1 MDRRNFFGELMM
13 GSGIYFSSVLTSCSS
28 TSNKIDVGKR
38 VVIDTLSESF
48 ISDIIIAGAGVG
60 GYASALS
67 ALKNDLTVVMTEE
80 TDWIGGQLTQQ
91 MVPPDEHPWIE
102 EFGSTS
108 SYRKLR
114 NMVRDYY
121 RSFYPLKEEEL
132 ENKYLN
138 PGKGSVSRLC
148 SEPKVWLHVMENM
161 LMPYISSGRLIL
173 LLEHKVV
180 SAEMEKTKV
189 KSLNVKNLKN
199 GKEITLYAEYFVD
212 ATELGDLLPITGTE
226 YVTGAESKNETNELH
241 ASEYKDPTNEQAFTM
256 CFALDYMP
264 GEDWTIRKPEEYDF
278 WRNYVPD
285 LKRKWSGNLLSL
297 TYCNPQTLEPRTFD
311 FHPEGK
317 VFNNRMNWWN
327 YRKIIDKNTFE
338 TGFYKGDIS
347 LINWPQNDYILGRI
361 VDVSDEEFRYNIERA
376 KQLSLSLVY
385 WLQTEVERPDGG
397 KGWKGLRLRND
408 ISGTQDGLAKYPYVR
423 ESRRIKSVFT
433 IKEEHVG
440 KEQREMYLSKGEK
453 LRSSD
458 FYDSVGV
465 GYYHIDL
472 HPSTGGDNYIDFPSL
487 RYEIPLGALI
497 PVKTEN
503 LLPACKN
510 IGTTHITNGCYR
522 LHPAEWGIGEAVG
535 ALVKYALDKKV
546 RPRDIREDRALLK
559 GFQDMLCNQDV
570 ELKWP
575 DE

>member
-559 GFQDMLCNQDV
+559 GFQDMLCNQGV

>member
-173 LLEHKVV
+173 LLEHKAV

-559 GFQDMLCNQDV
+559 GFQDMLCNQGV

>member
-67 ALKNDLTVVMTEE
+67 ALKNGLTVVMTEE

-173 LLEHKVV
+173 LLEHKVI

-458 FYDSVGV
+458 FYDSVG
-465 GYYHIDL
+465 YYHIDL

-522 LHPAEWGIGEAVG
+522 LHPTEWGIGEAVG

-546 RPRDIREDRALLK
+546 RPRDIREDSALLK
-559 GFQDMLCNQDV
+559 GFQDMLCNQGV

>member
-1 MDRRNFFGELMM
+1 MDRRNFLGELMM

-28 TSNKIDVGKR
+28 TGNKIDVGKR

-48 ISDIIIAGAGVG
+48 ISDIIIVGAGVG

-67 ALKNDLTVVMTEE
+67 ALKNGLTVVMTEE

-522 LHPAEWGIGEAVG
+522 LHPTEWGIGEAVG
-535 ALVKYALDKKV
+535 TLVKYALDKKV
-546 RPRDIREDRALLK
+546 RPRDIREDRTLLK
-559 GFQDMLCNQDV
+559 GFQDMLCNQGV

>member
-546 RPRDIREDRALLK
+546 RPRDISEDRALLK
-559 GFQDMLCNQDV
+559 GFQDMLCNQGV

>member
-226 YVTGAESKNETNELH
+226 YVTRAESKNETNELH

-559 GFQDMLCNQDV
+559 GFQDMLCNQGV

>member
-1 MDRRNFFGELMM
+1 
-13 GSGIYFSSVLTSCSS
+13 
-28 TSNKIDVGKR
+28 
-38 VVIDTLSESF
+38 
-48 ISDIIIAGAGVG
+48 
-60 GYASALS
+60 
-67 ALKNDLTVVMTEE
+67 
-80 TDWIGGQLTQQ
+80 
-91 MVPPDEHPWIE
+91 
-102 EFGSTS
+102 
-108 SYRKLR
+108 
-114 NMVRDYY
+114 
-121 RSFYPLKEEEL
+121 
-132 ENKYLN
+132 
-138 PGKGSVSRLC
+138 
-148 SEPKVWLHVMENM
+148 
-161 LMPYISSGRLIL
+161 
-173 LLEHKVV
+173 
-180 SAEMEKTKV
+180 
-189 KSLNVKNLKN
+189 
-199 GKEITLYAEYFVD
+199 
-212 ATELGDLLPITGTE
+212 
-226 YVTGAESKNETNELH
+226 
-241 ASEYKDPTNEQAFTM
+241 
-256 CFALDYMP
+256 
-264 GEDWTIRKPEEYDF
+264 
-278 WRNYVPD
+278 
-285 LKRKWSGNLLSL
+285 
-297 TYCNPQTLEPRTFD
+297 
-311 FHPEGK
+311 
-317 VFNNRMNWWN
+317 MNWWN

-559 GFQDMLCNQDV
+559 GFQDMLCNQGV